1 MFATTNVSATTF
13 LINRPCLYNFC
24 AQNPLDLDAWFPRPW
39 RWMRTAANGTVATED
54 DRGGV
59 VDDGGG

>member
-1 MFATTNVSATTF
+1 MEECSN
-13 LINRPCLYNFC
+13 
-24 AQNPLDLDAWFPRPW
+24 PRPW
-39 RWMRTAANGTVATED
+39 RWMRTTAKGVVATED